1 MGNEIYQN
9 NYKTL
14 GKIDKN
20 KNLNELIKEYITCE
34 PKNEKE
40 LIENQILLDQIIY
53 EKYKGKEIKIADY
66 SKFRLIEELYP
77 YFVNN
82 NNNIYSDETINVNS
96 HKLLNYYYSKKS
108 ASYKKLKFYFYFNK
122 DLLQESNKRMIFQKI
137 ISEISHTAHI
147 PKEIMYITNIREEF
161 DISFDLFFS
170 KLISLTYVE
179 DKISYLKSNL
189 NNSLKTIGYYKIKN
203 IEIRNI
209 ISNYFISPIILK
221 PILYPNTNNYP
232 KTNFTII
239 KKIDKNK
246 NLKELIYEYIT
257 PESFKNPK
265 NEATFIENQILLDQ
279 IIYEKYKDKQIN
291 FNDNIYRNNSA
302 MEALLLYFE
311 NKKCNVYIDDSIDQ
325 NLFKEINKYYF
336 NQNTFG
342 KKLRLSLGID
352 GSIMNDK
359 DKLRDKVINQII
371 SKIGNVTNVPKDKIF
386 VTNVRNNCIICDI
399 FLYVKDLI
407 KEKAPKIKEAFSNLF
422 QKKQIVVEIHECL
435 SQIQDSLE
443 NESNNLYDKMKNKVE
458 IHENIENY
466 VVNSGYYFDSNF
478 DKPIGSF
485 GIRSFLFFYWH
496 EQYKVTNEKKYFYP
510 GKQWD
515 GFGLIV
521 RNFNEE
527 IFDPNGGWC
536 TAYCDLTKKQK
547 RYKIQDI
554 AKETLYDRNNKRY
567 SLLFQIKIKKDQIM
581 SDDNN
586 NNIVMFNDGY
596 IVPYRL
602 LRENIAD

>member
-1 MGNEIYQN
+1 MGNEIYQSK
-9 NYKTL
+9 YKTL

-20 KNLNELIKEYITCE
+20 KNLNELIKEYITYE

-53 EKYKGKEIKIADY
+53 EKYKGKEIKIDDY
-66 SKFRLIEELYP
+66 SKFRLIEERYP
-77 YFVNN
+77 YFVKS
-82 NNNIYSDETINVNS
+82 NNIYSDESINVNS
-96 HKLLNYYYSKKS
+96 HKLLNNYYSKKS
-108 ASYKKLKFYFYFNK
+108 ASYKKLKFYFDFNK
-122 DLLQESNKRMIFQKI
+122 DLLQKVNIRMIFLKI
-137 ISEISHTAHI
+137 ISEISDIAHI
-147 PKEIMYITNIREEF
+147 PKEIMHMTNIREEF
-161 DISFDLFFS
+161 DISFDIFFS
-170 KLISLTYVE
+170 ELISLTLVKE
-179 DKISYLKSNL
+179 KISYLKSNL
-189 NNSLKTIGYYKIKN
+189 NHSLKKKGYYIKN

-265 NEATFIENQILLDQ
+265 NETTFIENQILLDQ

-291 FNDNIYRNNSA
+291 FDDNIYRNNSA
-302 MEALLLYFE
+302 MKALLLYFE
-311 NKKCNVYIDDSIDQ
+311 NKKYNVYIDDSIDQ

-352 GSIMNDK
+352 GSIVNDK

-371 SKIGNVTNVPKDKIF
+371 SKIAKLDNVPKDKIF

-399 FLYVKDLI
+399 FLYLKGLIIKNDQIIKD
-407 KEKAPKIKEAFSNLF
+407 
-422 QKKQIVVEIHECL
+422 IHSCL
-435 SQIQDSLE
+435 SEIQDSLE
-443 NESNNLYDKMKNKVE
+443 DESNNLYDKMENKVE
-458 IHENIENY
+458 IHDYIENY
-466 VVNSGYYFDSNF
+466 VVNPGYYFNSKFN
-478 DKPIGSF
+478 KPIGSF

-496 EQYKVTNEKKYFYP
+496 EQYKVKNEKIYFYP
-510 GKQWD
+510 GNQWD
-515 GFGLIV
+515 GFGLKV
-521 RNFNEE
+521 RKFHEE
-527 IFDPNGGWC
+527 IFVPNGGWC
-536 TAYCDLTKKQK
+536 TIYCDLTKKQK
-547 RYKIQDI
+547 RYKIKDI
-554 AKETLYDRNNKRY
+554 FRETLYDKNNSRY
-567 SLLFQIKIKKDQIM
+567 TLLLQCKIKKDQIM
-581 SDDNN
+581 FDDNN
-586 NNIVMFNDGY
+586 NNIVMLNDGY